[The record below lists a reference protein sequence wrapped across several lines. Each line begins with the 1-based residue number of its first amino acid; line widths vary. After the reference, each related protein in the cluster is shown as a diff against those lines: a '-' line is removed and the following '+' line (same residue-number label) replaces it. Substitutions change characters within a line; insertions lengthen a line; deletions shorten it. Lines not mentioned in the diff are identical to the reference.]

1 MSRPHLSQQL
11 VLEAAQPSPDG
22 AGGFTDTWIAMGMH
36 WAQITPG
43 AGREIG
49 ENGVP
54 LSRLPLR
61 IVVRAAP
68 IANDRRPLAGQRFRQ
83 GTRIFAIAAVTEL
96 DAEGR
101 YLICRVTEK
110 VAT

>member
-1 MSRPHLSQQL
+1 MTRPHLTQQL
-11 VLEAAQPSPDG
+11 VLEAAQRSPDG
-22 AGGFTDTWIAMGMH
+22 AGGFTAQWIALGMH
-36 WAQITPG
+36 WAQIMPG
-43 AGREIG
+43 TGREIG
-49 ENGVP
+49 ENGQP
-54 LSRLPLR
+54 LSRQPLR

-96 DAEGR
+96 DADGR
-101 YLICRVTEK
+101 YLICRATEE